1 MMKWMALAAGLIS
14 SSPQPASLDFRRLST
29 FVGSW
34 KGQDSGVPG
43 EGTGDRTCRLVLG
56 DNFLLCENT
65 STYPPQEKNPKGEVH
80 QDWTLFSYDAGRDRF
95 VARQFNIERFVNQ
108 LVMDAQASSEDRWV
122 FVSESS
128 ENTPEGTRVRLTYV
142 FQGEDRFE
150 ETFEVGWP
158 GKELEVYVRNRWTRA
173 ASK

>member
-1 MMKWMALAAGLIS
+1 M
-14 SSPQPASLDFRRLST
+14 
-29 FVGSW
+29 
-34 KGQDSGVPG
+34 PG
-43 EGTGDRTCRLVLG
+43 EGTGDRTCKLVLG

-80 QDWTLFSYDAGRDRF
+80 QDWTFFSYDAGRARF

-108 LVMDAQASSEDRWV
+108 LVMDLEASGENRWV

-128 ENTPEGTRVRLTYV
+128 ENTPEGTRVRLTYA
-142 FQGEDRFE
+142 FQGQDRFE

-158 GKELEVYVRNRWTRA
+158 GKELEVYARNRWTRA